1 MSVTTVG
8 AEFAPVIAGF
18 QPDPSVCRV
27 GQDYYLATSSFE
39 YTPAVPLW
47 HSRDLVTWTQI
58 GNALT
63 RPEQFTAARAGA
75 SGGIYAPTLRHH
87 DGRFWLITT
96 DVNDGGGQRLFWA
109 ERAEGPWSD
118 AVLLPEL
125 TGIDPDIAWTDDG
138 ECLVTFCSF
147 PEGVSGV
154 WQARVDPQSGA
165 ALERPRLV
173 WPGTG
178 MGHTEAPHLYRR
190 HGWWYLMVAEGGT
203 ERGHAVSIAR
213 ARSPRGPFEA
223 APHNPIYSHRSTAHP
238 VQNTGHAD
246 LVERPDGSWAAVH
259 LAVRPRGTTP
269 GFHVNGREVFLCDV
283 AWDGPWPEFTP
294 SRARLWPQW
303 EIDDTFETWH
313 PRWVSP
319 VERRETFARP
329 TASGMRVEAASGGL
343 YCRVQALRWR
353 TVVDLTADAGSTAH
367 VELRLDDRHRVGVVV
382 RDGTA
387 RAIWTVGGVSVALGE
402 AVPFEGSVEIAA
414 VDPTTNGPD
423 DVVLSAG
430 GRSLGRIDGR
440 YLSTEVAGGFTGR
453 VVGVRVEHGA
463 VDLHRFR
470 ARGCDA
476 EGLDAHAD

>member
-27 GQDYYLATSSFE
+27 GEDYYLATSSFE

-165 ALERPRLV
+165 ALEPPRLV

-213 ARSPRGPFEA
+213 ARSPRGPFQA

-294 SRARLWPQW
+294 SRARLLPQW
-303 EIDDTFETWH
+303 EIDDTFATGH

-463 VDLHRFR
+463 VALHRFR

-476 EGLDAHAD
+476 EGTDAHAD